1 MALIGF
7 EVDDGA
13 INRVQVLPLNHNLR
27 TPAIQTN
34 NWLFWAGEQKKC
46 ECPVRALPAYLSKL
60 QSGRTAVIFGFSL

>member
-34 NWLFWAGEQKKC
+34 NWLFWAGEQEK
-46 ECPVRALPAYLSKL
+46 LSV
-60 QSGRTAVIFGFSL
+60 Q